1 MEKAVWLSYDLGVR
15 GDYTSLYEWLDNH
28 DAKECG
34 NSIAFFKYEVGSR
47 EILKNIIKKD
57 ISKSVTL
64 EKRDRIY
71 IMYLDSKKKMKGS
84 FIFGRRKSSPWK
96 GYGSKKVEIDE

>member
-1 MEKAVWLSYDLGVR
+1 MKKAVWLSYDLGVR
-15 GDYTSLYEWLDNH
+15 GDYTSLYEWLDNL

-34 NSIAFFKYEVGSR
+34 DSIAFFKYEVKSG
-47 EILKNIIKKD
+47 EVLKNKIKKD
-57 ISKSVTL
+57 LSDNVTL

-84 FIFGRRKSSPWK
+84 FIFGRRKSSPWE
-96 GYGSKKVEIDE
+96 GYGSKRVEIDE

>member
-1 MEKAVWLSYDLGVR
+1 MKKAVWLSYDLGVR
-15 GDYTSLYEWLDNH
+15 GDYTSLYEWLDNL

-34 NSIAFFKYEVGSR
+34 NSIAFFKYDVSSGEV
-47 EILKNIIKKD
+47 LKNKIKKD
-57 ISKSVTL
+57 ISENVTL

-84 FIFGRRKSSPWK
+84 FIFGRRKSSPWE
-96 GYGSKKVEIDE
+96 GYGSKRAEIDE

>member
-1 MEKAVWLSYDLGVR
+1 MKKAVWLSYDLGVR
-15 GDYTSLYEWLDNH
+15 GDYTSLYEWLDNL

-34 NSIAFFKYEVGSR
+34 DSIAFFKYEVNSG
-47 EILKNIIKKD
+47 EVLKNKIKKD
-57 ISKSVTL
+57 LSDNVTL

-84 FIFGRRKSSPWK
+84 FIFGRRKSSPWE
-96 GYGSKKVEIDE
+96 GYGSKRVEIDE